1 MIIMNT
7 NFKLYSPLEKKSKL
21 CKRRGVADII
31 STMLLMGITVTGAS
45 TLTYF
50 VNDSFVSGNLAT
62 AASLDT
68 ATKSIQLLAFDTR
81 DSVTLLQFANLD
93 NKLDQKLCGVSC
105 TGVSLSDKIPSSGG
119 SEFIVIKIKNNSINS
134 IFLENIQLNNILH
147 TWDSQTSGV
156 TLNTVQNLSLG
167 GNYPHDGK
175 FSILPISSTVQSA
188 NNEIQSGKTVNLLI
202 KLGPNDQDVLLNNGI
217 TVLLNIGSIHPVEF
231 LIESGN
237 AR

>member
-1 MIIMNT
+1 MND
-7 NFKLYSPLEKKSKL
+7 NFKFNSKLGKKSKL
-21 CKRRGVADII
+21 YTRRGVTDII
-31 STMLLMGITVTGAS
+31 STMLLMGMTVTGAT

-62 AASLDT
+62 ASSLDT
-68 ATKSIQLLAFDTR
+68 ASKSIQLLAFDTR
-81 DSVTLLQFANLD
+81 DSTTLLQLSNLD
-93 NKLDQKLCGVSC
+93 NDLDQKLCGVSC
-105 TGVSLSDKIPSSGG
+105 TVGFSDKIPSNGG

-147 TWDSQTSGV
+147 TWDPQTSDA
-156 TLNTVQNLSLG
+156 TLNTVQNLSSG

-175 FSILPISSTVQSA
+175 FSILSISSTVQYA

-202 KLGPNDQDVLLNNGI
+202 KLGPNDQDILLNNGI
-217 TVLLNIGSIHPVEF
+217 TVLLNIGSINPVEF

>member
-1 MIIMNT
+1 MN
-7 NFKLYSPLEKKSKL
+7 NNCNSKFGKKSKL

-62 AASLDT
+62 ASSLNT
-68 ATKSIQLLAFDTR
+68 ATKSIQLLGYDTR
-81 DSVTLLQFANLD
+81 DSTTLLQLSNLD
-93 NKLDQKLCGVSC
+93 NEFGDHKLCAVSC
-105 TGVSLSDKIPSSGG
+105 TGVGLSGKIPSNGG
-119 SEFIVIKIKNNSINS
+119 SEFVMIKIKNNSINS
-134 IFLENIQLNNILH
+134 IFLQNIQLNNVIH
-147 TWDSQTSGV
+147 EWDSQTSDT
-156 TLNTVQNLSLG
+156 TLNTVQNLSSG
-167 GNYPHDGK
+167 GSYPLDGE
-175 FSILPISSTVQSA
+175 FSILPDSSIIQSA

-202 KLGPNDQDVLLNNGI
+202 KLGPDDQDILLNKGI
-217 TVLLNIGSIHPVEF
+217 RVFLNVGGMHPVEF

>member
-1 MIIMNT
+1 MNN
-7 NFKLYSPLEKKSKL
+7 NFKFNSQLEKKSKL
-21 CKRRGVADII
+21 CKRRGITDII

-62 AASLDT
+62 ASSLDT
-68 ATKSIQLLAFDTR
+68 ATKSVQLLAFDTR
-81 DSVTLLQFANLD
+81 DSTTLLQLSNLD
-93 NKLDQKLCGVSC
+93 NKFGDQKLCGVSC
-105 TGVSLSDKIPSSGG
+105 TGVSLSDKIPSNGG
-119 SEFIVIKIKNNSINS
+119 SEFVVIKIKNNSINS
-134 IFLENIQLNNILH
+134 IFLEDIRLNNILH
-147 TWDSQTSGV
+147 VWDPQTTNV
-156 TLNTVQNLSLG
+156 ALNTVQDLSLG

-175 FSILPISSTVQSA
+175 FSILPISSTTQYA

-202 KLGPNDQDVLLNNGI
+202 KLGPDDQDILLNKGI
-217 TVLLNIGSIHPVEF
+217 RVLLNIGSIHPVEF

>member
-1 MIIMNT
+1 MNN
-7 NFKLYSPLEKKSKL
+7 NFKLNPPLEKKSKL

-62 AASLDT
+62 ASSLDT
-68 ATKSIQLLAFDTR
+68 ATKSVQLLAFDTR
-81 DSVTLLQFANLD
+81 DSITLLQLSHLD
-93 NKLDQKLCGVSC
+93 NKFGDQKLCAVSC
-105 TGVSLSDKIPSSGG
+105 TGVNLSDKIPSSGG
-119 SEFIVIKIKNNSINS
+119 SEFLVIKIKNNSINS
-134 IFLENIQLNNILH
+134 IFLENIQLNNVLH
-147 TWDSQTSGV
+147 TWDPQTSGA

-167 GNYPHDGK
+167 GNYPHDEK
-175 FSILPISSTVQSA
+175 FSILPISSTLQST

-202 KLGPNDQDVLLNNGI
+202 KLGPNDKDILLNKGI
-217 TVLLNIGSIHPVEF
+217 SVLLNIGGMHPVEF

>member
-1 MIIMNT
+1 MNN
-7 NFKLYSPLEKKSKL
+7 NFKFNSQLEKKSTL

-31 STMLLMGITVTGAS
+31 STMLLMGLTVTGAT

-62 AASLDT
+62 ASSLNT
-68 ATKSIQLLAFDTR
+68 ATKSVQLLAYDTR
-81 DSVTLLQFANLD
+81 DSTTLLQLYNLD
-93 NKLDQKLCGVSC
+93 NELDQKLCGVSC
-105 TGVSLSDKIPSSGG
+105 TISFSDKLPSSGG
-119 SEFIVIKIKNNSINS
+119 SEFIMIKIKNNGINS
-134 IFLENIQLNNILH
+134 IFLENIQLNNVVH
-147 TWDSQTSGV
+147 TWDSQTSGAY
-156 TLNTVQNLSLG
+156 LNTIQNLSSG

-175 FSILPISSTVQSA
+175 FSILPISSNLQSA

-202 KLGPNDQDVLLNNGI
+202 KLGPDDQDILLNKGI
-217 TVLLNIGSIHPVEF
+217 RVLLNIGDMHPAEF

>member
-1 MIIMNT
+1 MND
-7 NFKLYSPLEKKSKL
+7 NFKFNSKLGKKSKL
-21 CKRRGVADII
+21 YTRRGVTDII
-31 STMLLMGITVTGAS
+31 STMLLMGMTVTGAT

-62 AASLDT
+62 ASSLDT
-68 ATKSIQLLAFDTR
+68 ASKSIQLLAFDTR
-81 DSVTLLQFANLD
+81 DSTTLLQLSNLD
-93 NKLDQKLCGVSC
+93 NDLDQKLCGVSC
-105 TGVSLSDKIPSSGG
+105 TVGFSDKIPSNGG

-147 TWDSQTSGV
+147 TWDPQTSDA
-156 TLNTVQNLSLG
+156 TLNTVQNLSSG

-175 FSILPISSTVQSA
+175 FSILSISSTIQSA

-202 KLGPNDQDVLLNNGI
+202 KLGPDDQDISLNKGI
-217 TVLLNIGSIHPVEF
+217 RVLLNIGSINPVEF

>member
-1 MIIMNT
+1 MSI

-21 CKRRGVADII
+21 CKRRGVTDII

-68 ATKSIQLLAFDTR
+68 ATKSVQLLAFDTR
-81 DSVTLLQFANLD
+81 DSITLLQLSNLD
-93 NKLDQKLCGVSC
+93 NKFDQKLCGVSC
-105 TGVSLSDKIPSSGG
+105 TGVNLSDKIPYSGG
-119 SEFIVIKIKNNSINS
+119 SEFVVIKIKNNSINS
-134 IFLENIQLNNILH
+134 VFLENIQLNNVLH
-147 TWDSQTSGV
+147 TWDPQTSAA

-167 GNYPHDGK
+167 GNYPRDGK
-175 FSILPISSTVQSA
+175 FSILPISSTIQYA

-202 KLGPNDQDVLLNNGI
+202 KLGPNDQDILLNNGI

>member
-1 MIIMNT
+1 MNN
-7 NFKLYSPLEKKSKL
+7 NFKFNSQSEKKFTL

-31 STMLLMGITVTGAS
+31 STMLLMGLTVTGAT

-62 AASLDT
+62 ASSLNT
-68 ATKSIQLLAFDTR
+68 ATKSVQLLAYDTR
-81 DSVTLLQFANLD
+81 DSTTLLQLSNLD

-105 TGVSLSDKIPSSGG
+105 TGVGLSDKIPANGG
-119 SEFIVIKIKNNSINS
+119 SEFIMIKIKNNGINS
-134 IFLENIQLNNILH
+134 VFLENVRLNNVVH
-147 TWDSQTSGV
+147 AWDSQTSGA
-156 TLNTVQNLSLG
+156 TLNTVQDLSSG

-175 FSILPISSTVQSA
+175 FSILSISSTIQSI

-202 KLGPNDQDVLLNNGI
+202 KLGSDDPDISLSKGI
-217 TVLLNIGSIHPVEF
+217 RVLLNIGDVHPVEF

>member
-1 MIIMNT
+1 MNN
-7 NFKLYSPLEKKSKL
+7 NFKFNSQLKKKSKL

-31 STMLLMGITVTGAS
+31 STMLLMGLTVTGAT

-62 AASLDT
+62 ASSLNT
-68 ATKSIQLLAFDTR
+68 ATKSVQLLAYDTR
-81 DSVTLLQFANLD
+81 DSTTLLQLSNLD

-105 TGVSLSDKIPSSGG
+105 TGVGLSDKIPANGG
-119 SEFIVIKIKNNSINS
+119 SEFIMIKIKNNGINS
-134 IFLENIQLNNILH
+134 VFLENVRLNNVVH
-147 TWDSQTSGV
+147 TWDSQTSGA
-156 TLNTVQNLSLG
+156 TLNTVQDLSSG

-175 FSILPISSTVQSA
+175 FSILSISSTIQSI

-202 KLGPNDQDVLLNNGI
+202 KLGPDDQDISLSKGI
-217 TVLLNIGSIHPVEF
+217 RVLLNIGDVHPVEF